1 MAGPRDRGHQGLDA
15 EAALAEFEQLRTS
28 RAYRDATG
36 LHSIEGIRNFIWAAD
51 RRMEFA
57 AILVSDKL
65 LKVPVARKL
74 ARQARR
80 AGVPLVALTPEQF
93 RRIARL
99 PRASGIAAIVRQHWS
114 ELERAAP
121 GDGLCWVALETVRSP
136 GNFGSLIRT
145 SDAVGGAGFI
155 LLDPTVDPFDPGVAR
170 GSMGS
175 LFGQA
180 LIRSSHAALAAWVR
194 RHGLRVMGATPEGG
208 RCLHKASFPRN
219 SVLML
224 GEERHGLTPQQRAL
238 CHEFV
243 RIPMT
248 GSADSLN
255 LGVAG
260 SLLLYEVLRNRSAP

>member
-15 EAALAEFEQLRTS
+15 EAALAEFEKLRTS

-36 LHSIEGIRNFIWAAD
+36 LHAIEGIRNFVRAVD
-51 RRMEFA
+51 RGMEFA
-57 AILVSDKL
+57 AILASDKL

-74 ARQARR
+74 VRQARR
-80 AGVPLVALTPEQF
+80 AGVPYAALTPEQF
-93 RRIARL
+93 RRVARL
-99 PRASGIAAIVRQHWS
+99 QRASGIAAVVRQHWTG
-114 ELERAAP
+114 LERANPA
-121 GDGLCWVALETVRSP
+121 DGLCWVALETVRSP
-136 GNFGSLIRT
+136 GNFGSLIRS

-155 LLDPTVDPFDPGVAR
+155 LLDPAVDPFDPAVAR

-180 LIRSSHAALAAWVR
+180 LIRSSHAALAAWAD
-194 RHGLRVMGATPEGG
+194 RHGLRVIGATPEGA
-208 RCLHKASFPRN
+208 RCLHQATLPRN

-224 GEERHGLTPQQRAL
+224 GEERRGLTPQQRAL
-238 CHEFV
+238 CHELV

-260 SLLLYEVLRNRSAP
+260 SLLLYEVFRNRAVP